1 MLSYKEQLRK
11 MSRSEL
17 LRIFNDEIKL
27 AEDFINEEAKKSA
40 ETCAL
45 LLKLK
50 LLKSKLRDARRSR
63 DIETAMK
70 ISGQLR
76 EMRREIK
83 GKRIR
88 CDLEA
93 LNRLSN
99 LVNEY
104 KVRLEAMTHDGFG
117 TTQKVNDFLIE
128 AIAGIRKAMSE
139 VKTYEVNLSR
149 KGTYSKTVGRFK
161 RPWDWAGYR
170 EEKYSK
176 CVGLDLDKIK
186 CENCRHWDEE
196 ERKCLISGRR
206 TRPDF
211 RCLEFGRRGL

>member
-1 MLSYKEQLRK
+1 MRK
-11 MSRSEL
+11 TSRSEF

-50 LLKSKLRDARRSR
+50 LLESKLRDARRSG

-70 ISGQLR
+70 ISEQLR

-93 LNRLSN
+93 LKRLSN

-104 KVRLEAMTHDGFG
+104 KVRYEAMAHDGFG
-117 TTQKVNDFLIE
+117 TTQKVTDDFLIE

-139 VKTYEVNLSR
+139 VKTYEVNPSR
-149 KGTYSKTVGRFK
+149 KGTYGKTVGRFK

-170 EEKYSK
+170 EEVYSK
-176 CVGLDLDKIK
+176 CIGLDPDKVK

-196 ERKCLISGRR
+196 ERRCLISGRR
-206 TRPDF
+206 TSPDF